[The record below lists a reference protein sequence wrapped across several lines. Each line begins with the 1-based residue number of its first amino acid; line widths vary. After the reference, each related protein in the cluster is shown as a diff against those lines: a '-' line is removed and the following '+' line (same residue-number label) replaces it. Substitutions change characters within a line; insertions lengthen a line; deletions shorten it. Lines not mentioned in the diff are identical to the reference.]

1 MSKVDEVERDE
12 EQVEGDLTTVFGDDK
27 GKDPASS
34 LAKMLSIL
42 DLFTQANPR
51 WSTNDIIDYLGTS
64 RSTGYRYIKGL
75 HAVGLLAAVGNGFYM
90 LGPRIVELDLRIR
103 ECDPLYIASKGVL
116 EQLVDATGHSALL
129 CMLFSNS
136 VLCIREHLAPFSPE
150 NMFSRG
156 QRRPLFKGA
165 MSKVI
170 LSYLPPHRLRSIY
183 AKNPLKVAD
192 AKLGNN
198 WDDFRENLGKIRK
211 DGYVM
216 TLGEFNPNV
225 YGVGAPVFN
234 EEKLI
239 IGSIG
244 VAWQKEELP
253 EVDVAKTILAVK
265 RAAREITNRMMSGTG
280 GMALPPR
287 AVG

>member
-1 MSKVDEVERDE
+1 M
-12 EQVEGDLTTVFGDDK
+12 
-27 GKDPASS
+27 
-34 LAKMLSIL
+34 
-42 DLFTQANPR
+42 
-51 WSTNDIIDYLGTS
+51 
-64 RSTGYRYIKGL
+64 
-75 HAVGLLAAVGNGFYM
+75 
-90 LGPRIVELDLRIR
+90 RIR
-103 ECDPLYIASKGVL
+103 ERDPLYIASKGVL

-136 VLCIREHLAPFSPE
+136 VLCIREHLTPYSPE

-156 QRRPLFKGA
+156 QLRPLFKGA
-165 MSKVI
+165 MSNVI
-170 LSYLPPHRLRSIY
+170 LSNLPPHRLRSIY
-183 AKNPLKVAD
+183 A
-192 AKLGNN
+192 
-198 WDDFRENLGKIRK
+198 K

-234 EEKLI
+234 VEKLI

-265 RAAREITNRMMSGTG
+265 RGAEPGAWRSLRARSDE
-280 GMALPPR
+280 
-287 AVG
+287 VV